1 MDLLQYKKLK
11 TKIRDKSFEIN
22 FRGLDKGLFTLS
34 FLGNAGAIFF
44 AFFLLNPALQE
55 TISQHLA
62 DSFIFQLLGIFLTV
76 AILVGVEYVKRNVFK
91 IFSAEFI
98 QSSFNLFTTSVISL
112 FTFSVLIF
120 GASFYFSVNGGIN
133 FSKVSGS
140 KNEIVVQ
147 TTKSAADSLTML
159 AIKAKEPI
167 QLEIENLRA
176 SNKVL
181 REKRDNTP
189 INYRS
194 VRNDYNALI
203 NANEKSIEEKQNNLA
218 LIEKNLSDK
227 LDNLKNDEKTEIE
240 TNERADFESILLF
253 LIISIGSELLIIAGI
268 FFRELYEHKSFY
280 EVESKLDPI
289 LKKREKYEY
298 LLKLVYKNGEIQ
310 PDDVVISVN
319 KLIQI
324 TKSKGAQYS
333 SRIIQDFYNELGHL
347 GAFKVSG
354 NKRYAMVSY
363 NEAKNIIESLQG

>member
-1 MDLLQYKKLK
+1 MDIQKYKQLK

-22 FRGLDKGLFTLS
+22 FKGLDKGLFTLS

-62 DSFIFQLLGIFLTV
+62 DSFIFQLLGIFLTI

-140 KNEIVVQ
+140 KNEIVIQ
-147 TTKSAADSLTML
+147 STKSVADSLTMI
-159 AIKAKEPI
+159 AIKSKEPI
-167 QLEIENLRA
+167 QLEIEDLRA

-189 INYRS
+189 LNYRS

-203 NANEKSIEEKQNNLA
+203 DANEKSIQEKQNNLT
-218 LIEKNLSDK
+218 LIEKNLATR
-227 LDNLKNDEKTEIE
+227 LDGLKNSEKEEIE
-240 TNERADFESILLF
+240 SNKEADFESILLF

-310 PDDVVISVN
+310 PDDVVISVT
-319 KLIQI
+319 KLILI

-354 NKRYAMVSY
+354 NKRYAMVTY